1 MLYNVIS
8 LINRNVL
15 DVVLVAFE
23 FSTLTG
29 SLKMLLTNISK
40 SSALIF
46 SIMPFV
52 VILKSTGFVIQFTSI
67 VNYVDLLQLER
78 ALVELAKVTDM
89 PKLSVD
95 HVVLHG
101 VAEIVFTY
109 VVIVKNAS
117 FSTIIVFAVT
127 ILQYQ

>member
-1 MLYNVIS
+1 MIY

-15 DVVLVAFE
+15 DVVLVDSE
-23 FSTLTG
+23 YSTLTG

-46 SIMPFV
+46 SIMLFV
-52 VILKSTGFVIQFTSI
+52 AILKLTGFVIQFTSI
-67 VNYVDLLQLER
+67 VNYVDLHQLEK

-95 HVVLHG
+95 RVVLHG
-101 VAEIVFTY
+101 VAEIVFTC

-117 FSTIIVFAVT
+117 FSTIIVVAVT